1 MIYAS
6 IIAQLLSSRLD
17 VQEPVEKL
25 YKKHGQGKKTPVEG
39 ELLEI
44 LTTISKPLTIVLA
57 FDALDEAEED
67 TRETLIKN
75 LATLKSSI
83 FRILVTSRPD
93 VNLFNILTTSRP
105 NVIATENVRT
115 TEIVA
120 HKLDLEI
127 FIQETLK
134 DPKTQKRMGGK
145 PEFVIQQ
152 VKDNILSK
160 EDIPR
165 REGL

>member
-1 MIYAS
+1 M
-6 IIAQLLSSRLD
+6 
-17 VQEPVEKL
+17 
-25 YKKHGQGKKTPVEG
+25 
-39 ELLEI
+39 
-44 LTTISKPLTIVLA
+44 A
-57 FDALDEAEED
+57 FDALDEAEEN
-67 TRETLIKN
+67 TRETVIES

-93 VNLFNILTTSRP
+93 VNLFHILTTSRP
-105 NVIATENVRT
+105 NVIATENVRI

-134 DPKTQKRMGGK
+134 DPKTQKRMGEK
-145 PEFVIQQ
+145 KEFVIQQ
-152 VKDNILSK
+152 VKDNILPK
-160 EDIPR
+160 EDVPS